1 MNIKNCSRDTLLK
14 PLQAVSGIVERRQT
28 LPILSNVLIESNG
41 TTLKL
46 TATDL
51 EIQISAETPFEAPDA
66 TAITVTARKLQDL
79 LRALPEEAAIT
90 LDAKDSKMTLKAG
103 KSKFQL
109 QTLPATDFPK
119 ITKSS
124 DRVQSFSIKQKDFK
138 NLIRLTE
145 FAMAQQDIRY
155 YLNGVL
161 FVLEG
166 ERLIAVAT
174 DGHRMSYAHVAI
186 EGQFTKQEVIVPR
199 KTILELSKLLQES
212 DELVQVEILGNQVRM
227 SFSNIELVSKVIDGK
242 FPDYHRVIPTTHA
255 KHVVLD
261 RALLLHTLQRAAI
274 LSNEKFRGV
283 RVVLADGSL
292 KIVCTN
298 AEQEEAEEEIDVAY
312 EGDGLDVGFNINYLL
327 DVMATLPQS
336 ELKLSFSDSTA
347 SALISIP
354 ERDDY
359 KYVVMPMRI

>member
-1 MNIKNCSRDTLLK
+1 MQIKNCSRDILLK

-28 LPILSNVLIESNG
+28 LPILSNVLIETINDK
-41 TTLKL
+41 LKF

-51 EIQISAETPFEAPDA
+51 EIQISAEMPYESKENQA
-66 TAITVTARKLQDL
+66 TTVTARKLQDL
-79 LRALPEEAAIT
+79 LRALPEDAAVT
-90 LDAKDSKMTLKAG
+90 LDAKDNKMTLKAG

-109 QTLPATDFPK
+109 QTLGAADFPR

-124 DRVQSFSIKQKDFK
+124 DRVQAFSIKQKDLK
-138 NLIRLTE
+138 QLIKLTE

-161 FVLEG
+161 FVLENDQ
-166 ERLIAVAT
+166 LIAVAT
-174 DGHRMSYAHVAI
+174 DGHRMSYARTLL
-186 EGQFTKQEVIVPR
+186 EGTFTKQEVIVPR

-212 DELVQVEILGNQVRM
+212 DDVVSVEILANQIR
-227 SFSNIELVSKVIDGK
+227 FGFANIELVSKVIDGK
-242 FPDYHRVIPTTHA
+242 FPDYNRVIPTGHT
-255 KHVVLD
+255 KHVVID
-261 RALLLHTLQRAAI
+261 RALLLHTMQRAAI

-283 RVVLADGSL
+283 RVVLATGSL

-298 AEQEEAEEEIDVAY
+298 AEQEEAEEELEVAY
-312 EGDGLDVGFNINYLL
+312 EGDTIDIGFNINYLL
-327 DVMATLPQS
+327 DALGTIPGA
-336 ELKLSFSDSTA
+336 ELKLSFNDGTS
-347 SALISIP
+347 SALVTVP

>member
-1 MNIKNCSRDTLLK
+1 MQIKNCHRDTLLK

-28 LPILSNVLIESNG
+28 LPILSNVLIETG
-41 TTLKL
+41 QGTLKC

-51 EIQISAETPFEAPDA
+51 EIQITSETKFESTDPQAV
-66 TAITVTARKLQDL
+66 TVTARKLQEL
-79 LRALPEEAAIT
+79 LRALPEDAPVS
-90 LDAKDSKMTLKAG
+90 LDGKDSKLTLKAG
-103 KSKFQL
+103 KSRFQL
-109 QTLPATDFPK
+109 QTLPANEFPR

-124 DRVQSFSIKQKDFK
+124 DRVQAFSLKQKELK
-138 NLIRLTE
+138 QLIKLTE

-161 FVLEG
+161 LVLDG
-166 ERLIAVAT
+166 DRLIAVAT
-174 DGHRMSYAHVAI
+174 DGHRMSYAHAALN
-186 EGQFTKQEVIVPR
+186 GQFTRQEIIVPR

-212 DELVQVEILGNQVRM
+212 DEEVHVEVLGNQIRL
-227 SFSNIELVSKVIDGK
+227 SFDAVELVSKVIDGK
-242 FPDYHRVIPTTHA
+242 FPDYNRVIPTGHS

-283 RVVLADGSL
+283 RVVLESGSL
-292 KIVCTN
+292 KIVCSN
-298 AEQEEAEEEIDVAY
+298 AEQEEAEEQIDVAY
-312 EGDGLDVGFNINYLL
+312 EGDGIDMGFNINYLL
-327 DVMATLPQS
+327 DVMATLSPS
-336 ELKLSFSDSTA
+336 ELKLSFNDSA
-347 SALISIP
+347 SSALITIP

>member
-1 MNIKNCSRDTLLK
+1 MQLKNCSRDTLLK

-28 LPILSNVLIESNG
+28 LPILSNVLIETLG
-41 TTLKL
+41 DKLKL

-51 EIQISAETPFEAPDA
+51 EIQISAETALDNA
-66 TAITVTARKLQDL
+66 GSQAATVTARKLQDL
-79 LRALPEEAAIT
+79 LRALPEDAAVS

-119 ITKSS
+119 ITKSADKAS
-124 DRVQSFSIKQKDFK
+124 ALSIKQKDLK
-138 NLIRLTE
+138 HLIRLTE

-161 FVLEG
+161 FVLDG
-166 ERLIAVAT
+166 KKLIAVAT
-174 DGHRMSYAHVAI
+174 DGHRMSYAYVPL
-186 EGQFTKQEVIVPR
+186 EVEFQKQEVIVPR
-199 KTILELSKLLQES
+199 KTILELSKLLQDN
-212 DELVQVEILGNQVRM
+212 DETVAVDVLSNQIRF
-227 SFSNIELVSKVIDGK
+227 SFANVELVSKVIDGK
-242 FPDYHRVIPTTHA
+242 FPDYNRVIPSGHP
-255 KHVVLD
+255 KHVILD

-283 RVVLADGSL
+283 RVVLGHGSL

-298 AEQEEAEEEIDVAY
+298 AEQEEAEEELDVAY

-327 DVMATLPQS
+327 DVMSTLTQS
-336 ELKLSFSDSTA
+336 ELKLSFNDAAS
-347 SALISIP
+347 SALITIP

>member
-1 MNIKNCSRDTLLK
+1 MHIKNCQRDTLLK

-28 LPILSNVLIESNG
+28 LPILSNVLIETGNDK
-41 TTLKL
+41 LKL

-51 EIQISAETPFEAPDA
+51 EIQIAAETAFTSGDPQSL
-66 TAITVTARKLQDL
+66 TVTARKLQDL
-79 LRALPEEAAIT
+79 LRALPEDTAIS

-109 QTLPATDFPK
+109 QTLPAADFPR

-124 DRVQSFSIKQKDFK
+124 DRVQAFTIKQKDLK
-138 NLIRLTE
+138 HLIKLTE

-161 FVLEG
+161 FVLDG
-166 ERLIAVAT
+166 SRLIAVAT

-186 EGQFTKQEVIVPR
+186 EGSFTKQEVIVPR
-199 KTILELSKLLQES
+199 KTILELSKLLQET
-212 DELVQVEILGNQVRM
+212 DEPVSVEILGNQIRL
-227 SFSNIELVSKVIDGK
+227 SFANIELVSKVIDGK
-242 FPDYHRVIPTTHA
+242 FPDFNRVIPSGHT

-283 RVVLADGSL
+283 RVVLESGSL

-298 AEQEEAEEEIDVAY
+298 AEQEEAEEQLDVAY

-327 DVMATLPQS
+327 DVMSTLTQS
-336 ELKLSFSDSTA
+336 ELKLSFNDSTS
-347 SALISIP
+347 SALITIP
-354 ERDDY
+354 DRDDY